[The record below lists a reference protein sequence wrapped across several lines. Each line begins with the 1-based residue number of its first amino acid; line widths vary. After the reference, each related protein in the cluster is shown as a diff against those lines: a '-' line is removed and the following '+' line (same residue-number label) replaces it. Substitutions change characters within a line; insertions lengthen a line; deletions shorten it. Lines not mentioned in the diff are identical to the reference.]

1 MNRVSEDAFQSQR
14 NALLDELHTLA
25 TQHCNANPM
34 AGKPAVRF
42 GNLMLLLWELT
53 VWQTGGQSRVF
64 FNAQNIVDKDFSE
77 VMTIGNMF
85 SDKNSCVDYEKMW
98 DKLL

>member
-25 TQHCNANPM
+25 SQHCSANPM

-53 VWQTGGQSRVF
+53 VWQRGTKYSL